1 MRASLLLL
9 VLSLSSTLQAQTKE
23 PRSVA
28 AEALHM
34 ASSLTER
41 EMSDCAKAHPHQS
54 QRFMES
60 AAQSRTKLQAAL
72 EGLRSKRP
80 QDLDL
85 TVPAVLVVGREM
97 MAALMATDT
106 SRLTLEICNR
116 TAGEIARVTDQEA
129 SELMNQLVST
139 LLSGIAAHQHG
150 MARALR

>member
-1 MRASLLLL
+1 
-9 VLSLSSTLQAQTKE
+9 
-23 PRSVA
+23 
-28 AEALHM
+28 
-34 ASSLTER
+34 
-41 EMSDCAKAHPHQS
+41 
-54 QRFMES
+54 MES

-85 TVPAVLVVGREM
+85 TVPEVLVVGREM

-116 TAGEIARVTDQEA
+116 TAVEIARVTDQEA

-139 LLSGIAAHQHG
+139 LLSGIAAHQQG